1 MSVAGKWWSKM
12 IKLCHWGQ
20 SSECKCCSQ
29 MISHQIIYYKIIPS
43 LHYTEAQL
51 LQTVCV
57 AGTDG
62 QIIKQIIKSGKLQI
76 IIFSCNTSCMMETYN
91 GSTNVANSLCCGE
104 LMVKLSYKLSNLVN
118 CKLSYS
124 LEWYKHITEAPMLQT
139 VCVVGN
145 WWSNY
150 LALPMEPSTP

>member
-1 MSVAGKWWSKM
+1 
-12 IKLCHWGQ
+12 
-20 SSECKCCSQ
+20 

-51 LQTVCV
+51 LQTVCI

-104 LMVKLSYKLSNLVN
+104 LMVKLSRLADGAKHAIATLTTQTPKL
-118 CKLSYS
+118 
-124 LEWYKHITEAPMLQT
+124 
-139 VCVVGN
+139 G
-145 WWSNY
+145 
-150 LALPMEPSTP
+150 

>member
-1 MSVAGKWWSKM
+1 M
-12 IKLCHWGQ
+12 
-20 SSECKCCSQ
+20 
-29 MISHQIIYYKIIPS
+29 
-43 LHYTEAQL
+43 

-104 LMVKLSYKLSNLVN
+104 LMVKLSRLADGA
-118 CKLSYS
+118 
-124 LEWYKHITEAPMLQT
+124 KHAIATLTTQTPMLGSHFVIVMNQYNRVQCNEKGYAT
-139 VCVVGN
+139 
-145 WWSNY
+145 
-150 LALPMEPSTP
+150 LAIPPLTTPLNVMTNLIRTN